1 MNVTDID
8 TPAVVID
15 LDRVE
20 ANLARAQAYAD
31 ANGLR
36 LRPHVKTHKFSS
48 LARKQMKL
56 RDVHEIITFCGPTKL
71 RRYPW
76 REANNLFLILRFW
89 VLNYF
94 LVGHNLP

>member
-1 MNVTDID
+1 MM
-8 TPAVVID
+8 
-15 LDRVE
+15 
-20 ANLARAQAYAD
+20 QAAAD
-31 ANGLR
+31 GAGKN

-56 RDVHEIITFCGPTKL
+56 GDVHEIITFYGPTKL